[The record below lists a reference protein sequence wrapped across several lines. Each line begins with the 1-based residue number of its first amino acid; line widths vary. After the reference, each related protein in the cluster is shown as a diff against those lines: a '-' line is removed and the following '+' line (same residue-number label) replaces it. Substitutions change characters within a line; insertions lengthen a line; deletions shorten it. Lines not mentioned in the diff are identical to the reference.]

1 MNVWTSILPI
11 TREGKWVLQHR
22 DDRPDIVE
30 PGKISFFG
38 GHSDDGETPLA
49 CAIREAREELGLVL
63 RSDDLEFVRVFP
75 IEEDGVLKG
84 NIHFYLVR
92 NVDPRSLVLGEGQG
106 FVFLN
111 PEANLDRPDVSTIC
125 REILGEFRRVPMN
138 RLP

>member
-38 GHSDDGETPLA
+38 GHIDDGETPLA

-63 RSDDLEFVRVFP
+63 HSDDLEFVGVFP
-75 IEEDGVLKG
+75 YENQGGLKG
-84 NIHFYLVR
+84 NIYFYVVQ
-92 NVDPRSLVLGEGQG
+92 NVDPAGLVLGEGQG
-106 FVFLN
+106 IVFLN
-111 PEANLDRPDVSTIC
+111 PDANLNRSDVSMIC
-125 REILGEFRRVPMN
+125 RVILDEFRRASAEAQP
-138 RLP
+138 